1 MNFEI
6 KKVQNKFINGEVESK
21 GEVIYIN
28 DCAARGSGLSIL
40 SNKYVDCGVC
50 VECVLNY
57 ELRKIG
63 KWTYYYTN
71 GVVKFDGNYDVFD
84 YIGVPSLK
92 NGLWNTYSI
101 NGELISQ
108 IFFDKGQVKTTSFFN
123 DKGDKI

>member
-6 KKVQNKFINGEVESK
+6 KKVQNKFPNGEVESQ
-21 GEVIYIN
+21 GEVIN
-28 DCAARGSGLSIL
+28 VDDCTGRGSGLSIL
-40 SNKYVDCGVC
+40 SKEYVHCGGC
-50 VECVLNY
+50 VECVFNF

-108 IFFDKGQVKTTSFFN
+108 IVFDKGEVKTTSFFN